1 MKVLKLIAFAFA
13 AVLALGA
20 PQLKAQQALVRSGEH
35 NGYTRVVVDL
45 PRRMPWK
52 STGSGKSREII
63 FGSGKLLIDV
73 SQAFDRISGDRLAS
87 IDALEN
93 GSGVRLG
100 MNCNCD
106 LDIFWHG
113 SSMLVIDVRD
123 SHNESPDAETMLDAA
138 TDKADSRARRTT
150 VLESL
155 GGLVSY
161 GSQDSAVALISAY
174 LDSNPS
180 LGGTTVMQDQKIDQ
194 ARRSIAESISRAATL
209 GLIEADV
216 RIHTRRKD
224 YEAAKKTGSLTAS
237 RASGAAKQM
246 QVNLDTRTG
255 ANPEFLKEK
264 SPHLQNILGR
274 PCVADEL
281 MDVGA
286 WGTTATFAEQVGPAR
301 RALTEEFDRY
311 RADAALDMARLYA
324 FFGFGVEAIQ
334 ILETTNAESDAG
346 DVVLTMAQLI
356 DFERTDSPIFA
367 QQMDC
372 DSDAALWSTLAV
384 GQIGPDRLPNIDAI
398 LRALVRYPD
407 HLRELLGA
415 RLARI
420 LSGGNHGA
428 AAARILRLLD
438 RHVGPQTPPHAL
450 ARAET
455 EMSLGRAQSADM
467 QLKAVVESNSDSSAT
482 ALIDRINTRLWV
494 GDPVS
499 AEMVDL
505 VGGYAQEQRD
515 TAIGPDL
522 ARAYI
527 GALAAAG
534 LYDSAFDEM
543 KARVDEE
550 DRESFER
557 TADIVAS
564 YTVKNAGDL
573 VFLKHFM
580 LPNASTSSGI
590 SNPIANKISERL
602 ASLGF
607 YKEALTYISGAVDGE
622 ALQERRI
629 LRAKINLAQSLPRAA
644 MVNVLGLSG
653 PDADGLRADA
663 YSQLGEHRSAH
674 ALYISLG
681 KTDDALREALLAEE
695 WGDAKDFAGPVL
707 NEVIGDMSFERNAD
721 STATLARNRIL
732 LEQSAGA
739 RENISRMLEAT
750 DRTIDPG

>member
-1 MKVLKLIAFAFA
+1 MKVLKLMAFAFA
-13 AVLALGA
+13 AVLALGT

-35 NGYTRVVVDL
+35 DGYTRVVVDL

-52 STGSGKSREII
+52 STSSGRSREVV
-63 FGSGKLLIDV
+63 FGSGEILVDV
-73 SQAFDRISGDRLAS
+73 SQAFDRISGNRLAS
-87 IDALEN
+87 IDSLEN
-93 GSGVRLG
+93 ASGVRLG
-100 MNCNCD
+100 VNCDCD

-123 SHNESPDAETMLDAA
+123 SHNESPDDETMLEAA
-138 TDKADSRARRTT
+138 TDNADTSLQPTA

-155 GGLVSY
+155 DSLVSY
-161 GSQDSAVALISAY
+161 GSQDSAVALTSAY
-174 LDSNPS
+174 LDSSPAS
-180 LGGTTVMQDQKIDQ
+180 GRTTEVQDQKIDR
-194 ARRSIAESISRAATL
+194 ARRSIAESISRAATS

-216 RIHTRRKD
+216 RIHTRGKD
-224 YEAAKKTGSLTAS
+224 YEAANKTGLLTAP
-237 RASGAAKQM
+237 RASGASTHM
-246 QVNLDTRTG
+246 QINLDARTG
-255 ANPEFLKEK
+255 ADPEILKDIA
-264 SPHLQNILGR
+264 PHLQNILGQ

-281 MDVGA
+281 MDIGA

-301 RALTEEFDRY
+301 RALTAEFDRY
-311 RADAALDMARLYA
+311 RADAALDMARLYV
-324 FFGFGVEAIQ
+324 FFGFGAEAIQ

-346 DVVLTMAQLI
+346 DVVLSMAQLI
-356 DFERTDSPIFA
+356 DFERTDSLIFA

-372 DSDAALWSTLAV
+372 DSDAALWSTLAS
-384 GQIGPDRLPNIDAI
+384 GQVGPDRLPNIDAI
-398 LRALVRYPD
+398 LRALVRYPN
-407 HLRELLGA
+407 HLRELLGS

-428 AAARILRLLD
+428 AAARILRLLE
-438 RHVGPQTPPHAL
+438 RQVGPATPPHAL

-467 QLKAVVESNSDSSAT
+467 QLKAVVGSNSDSSAI
-482 ALIDRINTRLWV
+482 ALIDRINTRLRV

-534 LYDSAFDEM
+534 LYHSAFDEM
-543 KARVDEE
+543 KARAEE
-550 DRESFER
+550 EGRESFER
-557 TADIVAS
+557 IADIVAS

-580 LPNASTSSGI
+580 PPNASTLSGI
-590 SNPIANKISERL
+590 SNPITNRISERL

-607 YKEALTYISGAVDGE
+607 YKEALTYISGAADGD

-653 PDADGLRADA
+653 PDADGLRAVA

-681 KTDDALREALLAEE
+681 KKDDALREALLAEE
-695 WGDAKDFAGPVL
+695 WDDAKGFAGPVL
-707 NEVIGDMSFERNAD
+707 NEVIGDMSLEWNVD
-721 STATLARNRIL
+721 STAPLARNRML

-739 RENISRMLEAT
+739 RESISRMLEAT
-750 DRTIDPG
+750 DRTIDPD